1 MKITLIGLN
10 ASYTHTSLGCAYLKS
25 YCQDPRW
32 FIDIMEFTVNDH
44 YGSILSRLFATQ
56 SDVYGFS
63 CYIWN
68 IELVLRLCRD
78 LKLIRPHSFIVV
90 GGPEVSYNAE
100 EIMMKHPQLDAV
112 ICGEGEMTMYDLLQA
127 LDRGQA
133 SKEIPGLIRRH
144 QNDLIIGTPRSPL
157 KDLDT
162 IPSPVPFMNTEGRL
176 VYYETSRGCP
186 FSCSYCLSAC
196 ETGVRFFSLER
207 VKSDLKALMKSG
219 AKVIKFVDRS
229 FSINEKRAR
238 QIMEF
243 ILAHHTS
250 TRFHFE
256 INAELLS
263 DEMLGFLTT
272 VPPGIFDFE
281 IGIQSTY
288 PPTLKA
294 IHRNTDWFRL
304 RERILRL
311 QKARNIHL
319 HVDLIA
325 GLPYESYQ
333 QFANSFNEVY
343 HLQADVI
350 QLGFLKMLKGSPLG
364 DQADYYQY
372 VFQPHPPYEV
382 LGNNVITF
390 DELDQLHLIED
401 MLGRFYNSHHFE
413 KSIEHLVN
421 KIYSG
426 NAFQCFEA
434 MAQYWHNNR
443 YHLRQHKREAE
454 YVFLLKFVEQYH
466 PRDLDLL
473 QELLKCDYL
482 GSFPTGNLPDA
493 LERHNPSDNSDHLY
507 NYLKDDEFIC
517 NYIPQLGQLSPR
529 QRRRRVHLE
538 WLKLDIEDGHYLPS
552 ALPTFFIYNA
562 DRNKLEE
569 IWQLK

>member
-1 MKITLIGLN
+1 MKITLIALN

-32 FIDIMEFTVNDH
+32 CMDIMEFTVNDY
-44 YGSILSRLFATQ
+44 YGSILSRLIAAQ
-56 SDVYGFS
+56 SDIYGFS

-100 EIMMKHPQLDAV
+100 EIMRKHPQLDAV
-112 ICGEGEMTMYDLLQA
+112 ICGEGEVTMYDLLQA

-144 QNDLIIGTPRSPL
+144 QNDLIIGTPRLPL

-272 VPPGIFDFE
+272 VPQGIFDFEIGIQSTYPPTLEAIHRHTDWFRLRERILRLRKARNIHLHVDLIAGLPHESYQQFANSFDEVYHLQADVIQLGFLTTVPPGIFDFE

-372 VFQPHPPYEV
+372 VFQPHPHYEV
-382 LGNNVITF
+382 VGNNVITF
-390 DELDQLHLIED
+390 DELGQLHLID
-401 MLGRFYNSHHFE
+401 DKLGRFYNSHHFE
-413 KSIEHLVN
+413 KSIKHL
-421 KIYSG
+421 
-426 NAFQCFEA
+426 
-434 MAQYWHNNR
+434 
-443 YHLRQHKREAE
+443 
-454 YVFLLKFVEQYH
+454 
-466 PRDLDLL
+466 
-473 QELLKCDYL
+473 
-482 GSFPTGNLPDA
+482 
-493 LERHNPSDNSDHLY
+493 
-507 NYLKDDEFIC
+507 
-517 NYIPQLGQLSPR
+517 
-529 QRRRRVHLE
+529 
-538 WLKLDIEDGHYLPS
+538 
-552 ALPTFFIYNA
+552 
-562 DRNKLEE
+562 
-569 IWQLK
+569 

>member
-1 MKITLIGLN
+1 MKITLVALN
-10 ASYTHTSLGCAYLKS
+10 ASYTHTSLACACLKS

-32 FIDIMEFTVNDH
+32 SMDIMEFTINDH
-44 YGSILSRLFATQ
+44 YGSILSRLFATE

-68 IELVLRLCRD
+68 IELVLKLCRD
-78 LKLIRPHSFIVV
+78 LKLIRPHSFIVL
-90 GGPEVSYNAE
+90 GGPEVSYDAE
-100 EIMMKHPQLDAV
+100 RIMIKHPQLDAI
-112 ICGEGEMTMYDLLQA
+112 ICGEGEMTMYDLMQTLA
-127 LDRGQA
+127 EGQA
-133 SKEIPGLIRRH
+133 IKEIPGLVIRH
-144 QNDLIIGTPRSPL
+144 QNNLIIGAPRSPL

-162 IPSPVPFMNTEGRL
+162 LPSSVPFMNTEGRL

-207 VKSDLKALMKSG
+207 VKTDLEALMNSG
-219 AKVIKFVDRS
+219 GKVIKFVDRS

-238 QIMEF
+238 QIMEL

-263 DEMLGFLTT
+263 DEMLDYLET
-272 VPPGIFDFE
+272 VPQGIFDFE

-288 PPTLKA
+288 PPTLEA
-294 IHRNTDWFRL
+294 ICRHTDWVQL

-311 QKARNIHL
+311 QKAGNIHL

-333 QFANSFNEVY
+333 QFANSFNEVFP
-343 HLQADVI
+343 LRADVI
-350 QLGFLKMLKGSPLG
+350 QLGFLKMLKGSPLC
-364 DQADYYQY
+364 DQADDHQY

-382 LGNNVITF
+382 LGNNVISF
-390 DELDQLHLIED
+390 AELNRLHLVED

-413 KSIEHLVN
+413 RTIEHLISKVFYG
-421 KIYSG
+421 K
-426 NAFQCFEA
+426 AFQCFEE
-434 MAQYWHNNR
+434 MARTWHNNH
-443 YHLRQHKREAE
+443 YHLRQHNREAE
-454 YVFLLKFVEQYH
+454 YVFLLRFVEQYH
-466 PRDLDLL
+466 PSDFYWL

-482 GSFPTGNLPDA
+482 SAFPTGHVPDS
-493 LERHNPSDNSDHLY
+493 LESYNPEDNSDYLY
-507 NYLKDDEFIC
+507 HYLRDDEFIRTHF
-517 NYIPQLGQLSPR
+517 PQLVRLSPR

-538 WLKLDIEDGHYLPS
+538 WLKLDTVDDGYLSS
-552 ALPTFFIYNA
+552 ARPTFFVYNTT
-562 DRNKLEE
+562 RNKLEE
-569 IWQLK
+569 LWQLK